1 MALAH
6 ALIFSLGLSLQ
17 LGVVY
22 FLQTQKKGPPYDN
35 LCWNFTYCT
44 AHNTV
49 ISILSMTPSIF
60 HFFCESQ
67 SVNCHNSKPF
77 SRPEFECSWM
87 NITSSL
93 AISFPRVWWKLTK
106 LRLWWSMEK
115 MIQNNYIEVSKL
127 LTLIGTPNFFLFL
140 CTIIAYD
147 HIKFY
152 CLNRYLTNTIV
163 HLLLNFHFHWS
174 DGPLWTQKFIFSVSL
189 TTSKISTVV
198 ANWI

>member
-1 MALAH
+1 M
-6 ALIFSLGLSLQ
+6 
-17 LGVVY
+17 
-22 FLQTQKKGPPYDN
+22 
-35 LCWNFTYCT
+35 
-44 AHNTV
+44 

-60 HFFCESQ
+60 LVFCESQ

-106 LRLWWSMEK
+106 VLLWWSMEK

-127 LTLIGTPNFFLFL
+127 LTLFGTPNFFQFL

-147 HIKFY
+147 HINFY

-174 DGPLWTQKFIFSVSL
+174 DGPLWTQKIYLQCLPDSL
-189 TTSKISTVV
+189 
-198 ANWI
+198 

>member
-17 LGVVY
+17 LRVVY
-22 FLQTQKKGPPYDN
+22 YLQTQKNGVPHTIIY
-35 LCWNFTYCT
+35 
-44 AHNTV
+44 V
-49 ISILSMTPSIF
+49 GILYIAQHIGLWFQFYQWLHPSIF

-106 LRLWWSMEK
+106 VRLWWSMKK

-127 LTLIGTPNFFLFL
+127 LTLIGTPNFSNFFS
-140 CTIIAYD
+140 
-147 HIKFY
+147 
-152 CLNRYLTNTIV
+152 
-163 HLLLNFHFHWS
+163 LLLQMIISNF
-174 DGPLWTQKFIFSVSL
+174 
-189 TTSKISTVV
+189 TV
-198 ANWI
+198 